1 MRILIPWLR
10 NVLEF
15 DIPEWEKKK
24 LDKIFYPYFMR
35 HWIPILTSWNLE
47 VEGETTDI
55 VNRTNNVHSSHNR
68 RFNALFCKTPSL
80 IEFAMI
86 IETESRQQAV
96 TSQDI
101 ITGKKREPYR
111 NETWFPV
118 IPKCYY
124 EFNENVMFVLSTTI
138 KKKGCK
144 KNLSRIQFP
153 GPNASLVQRL
163 QMLRGFR
170 MFYMQFEFE

>member
-1 MRILIPWLR
+1 M
-10 NVLEF
+10 
-15 DIPEWEKKK
+15 K
-24 LDKIFYPYFMR
+24 

-55 VNRTNNVHSSHNR
+55 VNRTNNALKSYNR

-86 IETESRQQAV
+86 IETESRQQAA
-96 TSQDI
+96 TRQDI
-101 ITGKKREPYR
+101 ITGKKREPIR

-124 EFNENVMFVLSTTI
+124 EFKENEMFVLSTTI

-144 KNLSRIQFP
+144 KKAELSLEEEIPRSKRITRSKTA
-153 GPNASLVQRL
+153 NAMRI
-163 QMLRGFR
+163 
-170 MFYMQFEFE
+170 

>member
-1 MRILIPWLR
+1 LCT
-10 NVLEF
+10 VLEF
-15 DIPEWEKKK
+15 GIPEWETKI
-24 LDKIFYPYFMR
+24 LDKIFYPYFMK

-55 VNRTNNVHSSHNR
+55 VNRTNNALKSYNR

-86 IETESRQQAV
+86 IETESRQQAA
-96 TSQDI
+96 TRQDI
-101 ITGKKREPYR
+101 ITGKKREPIR

-124 EFNENVMFVLSTTI
+124 EFKENEMFVLSTTI

-144 KNLSRIQFP
+144 KKAELSLEEEIPRSKRITRSKTA
-153 GPNASLVQRL
+153 NAMRI
-163 QMLRGFR
+163 
-170 MFYMQFEFE
+170 